1 MCSLS
6 FLDSAGWMKIQQGGV
21 FKAASAVRTVS
32 LASLSGFVSRW
43 SASSHLRTFACCSLC
58 LECPVLWLHI
68 LQMSAPRNSLLYIPK
83 PSIIFCPIIHYSL
96 PFCIFRLVTPFLYRF
111 LACEFE
117 GRGCVFL
124 SMICVDRGDWR
135 LQSVGPYRVG
145 HNTMHVSSIPRSEPG
160 SSENT

>member
-1 MCSLS
+1 MKNTKYGPKGSTWSTSGLTLLLS
-6 FLDSAGWMKIQQGGV
+6 NQNVLATLTFQFLYDPKFFSTQWGWETG
-21 FKAASAVRTVS
+21 AR
-32 LASLSGFVSRW
+32 
-43 SASSHLRTFACCSLC
+43 CSLC

-117 GRGCVFL
+117 GRGCVCL
-124 SMICVDRGDWR
+124 SVICVDRGDWQ